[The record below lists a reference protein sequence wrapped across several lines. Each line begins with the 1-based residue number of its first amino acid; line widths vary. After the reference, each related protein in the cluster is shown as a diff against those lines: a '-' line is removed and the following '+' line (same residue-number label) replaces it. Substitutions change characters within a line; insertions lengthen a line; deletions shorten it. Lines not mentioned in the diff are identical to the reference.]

1 MKRVANSY
9 SARNRSAQAVAIR
22 ARATTFG
29 GRSSATTRAESWIP
43 DIPNY
48 VWLAMIALA
57 FMALSIATYFR
68 AQGAEQDAFKSHAN
82 VVSRVEDARANN
94 KQLRLQTE
102 QIKTNPA
109 IAAQKAQQQMRVL
122 RPNEIVIATP

>member
-9 SARNRSAQAVAIR
+9 SARNRSAQAVAISGR
-22 ARATTFG
+22 STPFG
-29 GRSSATTRAESWIP
+29 GRSSATTRAENWIP

-48 VWLAMIALA
+48 VWLAMIVLA
-57 FMALSIATYFR
+57 FMALSVATYFR
-68 AQGAEQDAFKSHAN
+68 AQGAEQEAVKSHASI
-82 VVSRVEDARANN
+82 VSRVEDARANN
-94 KQLRLQTE
+94 KQLRHQTE

-122 RPNEIVIATP
+122 RPNEIVVAIP